1 VYGTLIRNAG
11 WTFAECGEQPA
22 CDVFDFLEHL
32 QDYPPDYVILAAVHL
47 KPKAAKAKTLNDAE
61 MAEQSQQLRSMMPT
75 AKAPQHLLELVEW
88 SKQQDELAAKKK
100 GKG

>member
-1 VYGTLIRNAG
+1 MYGTLIRNAG

-32 QDYPPDYVILAAVHL
+32 QEYPPDYVILAAVHL
-47 KPKAAKAKTLNDAE
+47 KPKSAKLKPLTE
-61 MAEQSQQLRSMMPT
+61 EQMAEQSQQLRSMMPT
-75 AKAPQHLLELVEW
+75 APVPAHLRELVEW

-100 GKG
+100 KG